1 MKYEHIFEKI
11 YRETHIVERRR
22 KTTEVFI
29 EEAKQIH
36 PEYDYSKVNYINNY
50 TKVIV
55 GCPKHGDFLTT
66 PNNLLQGY
74 GCPICSES
82 KGEIEVR
89 EWLENHNI
97 TYKRQHRFA
106 DLKKIPL

>member
-36 PEYDYSKVNYINNY
+36 PEYDYSKVNAM
-50 TKVIV
+50 
-55 GCPKHGDFLTT
+55 P
-66 PNNLLQGY
+66 
-74 GCPICSES
+74 
-82 KGEIEVR
+82 
-89 EWLENHNI
+89 
-97 TYKRQHRFA
+97 A
-106 DLKKIPL
+106 